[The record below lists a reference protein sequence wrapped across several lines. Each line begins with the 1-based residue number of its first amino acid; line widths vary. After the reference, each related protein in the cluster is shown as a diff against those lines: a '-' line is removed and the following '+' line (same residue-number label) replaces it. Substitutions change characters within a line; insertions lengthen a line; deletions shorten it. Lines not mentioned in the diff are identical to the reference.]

1 MKFTLSWLGDHLETE
16 AGSDEI
22 AARLTMLGLEVDSV
36 ATRARGLEEFTV
48 ARVIEARKHP
58 NADRL
63 KLCRLETKDGEA
75 EVVCGAPN
83 ARAGLKGVFAA
94 PGSTIPGLG
103 TKLKRA
109 NIRGVESAGMLLS
122 EREMGLGE
130 EHGGIVELPADA
142 PVGASV
148 VEVMGL
154 DDPVFDLEITPNRGD
169 CLGVRGIARDLAA
182 AGLGTLKPLVI
193 EAVPGAY
200 ESPIGVRL
208 EFDPA
213 QRPACPYFVGRHIR
227 GVANRESPDWL
238 KDKLL
243 AVGLRPI
250 SALVDITNFLTLGY
264 GRPLHAFDADKVAG
278 DLRVRL
284 ANPGER
290 FEALGGRTYELDGE
304 MTVICDDH
312 GAEAL
317 GGVMG
322 GARTGCTDATMNVF
336 LESALFDPVR
346 TAATGRKLSLT
357 SDARYRFER
366 GIDSAFQVDGME
378 LATRLVLELCGGEA
392 SALVI
397 AGEEPEPRPE
407 IAFAPERVATLGG
420 VQLPTAEA
428 KRILTALGFTVGAGD
443 GALSVTVPSWR
454 NDIVGEAC
462 LVEEVVRVF
471 GYDRVPAAAV
481 RCAGALPEPALS
493 PEQAMRATA
502 RRVLAAQG
510 LMEAVTL
517 SFTAS
522 KYAEQFAPVPE
533 SLRLVNPISADLDV
547 MRPSILPNLIAAS
560 VRNANRGLPD
570 AALFEVGPQYAGVG
584 PAEQTTAAAGVRSG
598 GAHPRSWAEA
608 SRGVDAFDAKA
619 DALAVIAALGV
630 PSGRVHVE
638 AKAPAY
644 YHPGRAGVLRLGGGA
659 AAPVL
664 ATFGEIHPAVLEI
677 MDARG
682 VVAGFEVFLDS
693 IPAPEK
699 RAPSAPPELSPFHPV
714 ARDFAFVVD
723 QDVSAAA
730 VLAAARGADASLIA
744 DAQLFDVY
752 SGKGLGAGKKSLA
765 IGVVLQPKD
774 RTLTDAEIEA
784 VAEKV
789 IARVA
794 KETGGVLRT

>member
-16 AGSDEI
+16 AGADEI

-48 ARVIEARKHP
+48 ARVIEARQHP

-94 PGSTIPGLG
+94 PGSTIPGLRI
-103 TKLKRA
+103 KLKRA
-109 NIRGVESAGMLLS
+109 KIRGVESAGMLLS

-142 PVGASV
+142 PVGAPV
-148 VEVMGL
+148 VHIMGL
-154 DDPVFDLEITPNRGD
+154 DDPVFDLQITPNRGD

-182 AGLGTLKPLVI
+182 AGLGTLKPLII

-213 QRPACPYFVGRHIR
+213 ERPACPYFVGRHIR
-227 GVANRESPDWL
+227 GLANRESPDWL

-264 GRPLHAFDADKVAG
+264 GRPLHAFDADRIAG
-278 DLRVRL
+278 DLCVRL
-284 ANPGER
+284 AKPGER
-290 FEALGGRTYELDGE
+290 FEALGGRTYELDRE
-304 MTVICDDH
+304 MTVICDDR
-312 GAEAL
+312 GADAL

-322 GARTGCTDATMNVF
+322 GARTGCTDGTMNVF

-346 TAATGRKLSLT
+346 TAATGRKLNLS

-366 GIDSAFQVDGME
+366 GIDPAFQVDGME
-378 LATRLVLELCGGEA
+378 LATRLVLEICGGEA
-392 SALVI
+392 SALEI
-397 AGEEPEPRPE
+397 AGAEPESRPE

-420 VQLPTAEA
+420 IHLPAAET
-428 KRILTALGFTVGAGD
+428 KRILTALGFHLGDGD
-443 GALSVTVPSWR
+443 GALAVTVPSWR

-471 GYDRVPAAAV
+471 GYDRVPAVAV

-493 PEQAMRATA
+493 PEQGRRATA

-510 LMEAVTL
+510 LMEVVTL
-517 SFTAS
+517 SFTSS
-522 KYAEQFAPVPE
+522 KHAELFAAVPE
-533 SLRLVNPISADLDV
+533 SLRLVNPISADTDV
-547 MRPSILPNLIAAS
+547 MRPSVLPNLIAAL
-560 VRNANRGLPD
+560 VRNANRGFPD
-570 AALFEVGPQYAGVG
+570 AALFEVGPQYTGVG
-584 PAEQTTAAAGVRSG
+584 SADQATLAAGVRSG
-598 GAHPRSWAEA
+598 SAHPRSWAQPP
-608 SRGVDAFDAKA
+608 RGVDAFDAKA
-619 DALAVIAALGV
+619 DALALTAALGIAED
-630 PSGRVHVE
+630 RVRIE
-638 AKAPAY
+638 AKAPPY
-644 YHPGRAGVLRLGGGA
+644 YHPGRGGVLRLGGDE

-664 ATFGEIHPAVLEI
+664 ATFGEIHPAVLGA

-682 VVAGFEVFLDS
+682 VVAAFEVYLDS
-693 IPAPEK
+693 LPASAK
-699 RAPSAPPELSPFHPV
+699 RADSAPPELSPFQTV

-723 QDVSAAA
+723 ADVAAAA

-744 DAQLFDVY
+744 DARLFDVY
-752 SGKGLGAGKKSLA
+752 SGKGLDAGKKSLA
-765 IGVVLQPKD
+765 VGVVLQPKD

-784 VAEKV
+784 VAAKV

>member
-1 MKFTLSWLGDHLETE
+1 MKFTLSWLADHLETE
-16 AGSDEI
+16 AGADEI
-22 AARLTMLGLEVDSV
+22 AARLTMLGLEVDAV

-94 PGSTIPGLG
+94 PGCYIPGLG
-103 TKLKRA
+103 SKLKRA
-109 NIRGVESAGMLLS
+109 KIRGVESAGMLLS

-130 EHGGIVELPADA
+130 EHDGIVELPADA
-142 PVGASV
+142 PVGAPV
-148 VEVMGL
+148 VGIMGL

-182 AGLGTLKPLVI
+182 AGLGTLRPLVI

-227 GVANRESPDWL
+227 GLANRESPDWL
-238 KDKLL
+238 KDKLSG
-243 AVGLRPI
+243 VGLRPI
-250 SALVDITNFLTLGY
+250 SALVDVTNFLTLGY
-264 GRPLHAFDADKVAG
+264 GRPLHAFDADKLAG

-284 ANPGER
+284 ATPGER
-290 FEALGGRTYELDGE
+290 FEALGGRTYELDSE

-312 GAEAL
+312 GADAL

-322 GARTGCTDATMNVF
+322 GARTGCTDATVNVF

-366 GIDSAFQVDGME
+366 GIDPAFQVDGME

-397 AGEEPEPRPE
+397 AGAEPEPGPE

-420 VQLPTAEA
+420 VHVPEAEA
-428 KRILTALGFTVGAGD
+428 KRILTALGFRIGAGD

-471 GYDRVPAAAV
+471 GYDRVPAAPV
-481 RCAGALPEPALS
+481 RCEGALPEPALL
-493 PEQAMRATA
+493 PEQARHATA

-510 LMEAVTL
+510 LIEAVTL
-517 SFTAS
+517 SFTSS
-522 KYAEQFAPVPE
+522 KHAEMFAPVPD

-547 MRPSILPNLIAAS
+547 MRPSILPNLIAAL

-584 PAEQTTAAAGVRSG
+584 PADQATVAAGVRAGS
-598 GAHPRSWAEA
+598 AHPRSWAEA
-608 SRGVDAFDAKA
+608 SREVDAFDAKA
-619 DALAVIAALGV
+619 DALALIAALGLAED
-630 PSGRVHVE
+630 RVGIE
-638 AKAPAY
+638 AGAPAH
-644 YHPGRAGVLRLGGGA
+644 YHPGRAGVLRLGGDE

-664 ATFGEIHPAVLEI
+664 ATFGEIHPAVLSA

-682 VVAGFEVFLDS
+682 PAAGFEVYLDS
-693 IPAPEK
+693 LPASAE
-699 RAPSAPPELSPFHPV
+699 RAASAPPELSPFQPV

-723 QDVSAAA
+723 ADVAAAA

-744 DAQLFDVY
+744 EVRLFDVF
-752 SGKGLGAGKKSLA
+752 SGKSLGAGKKSLA
-765 IGVVLQPKD
+765 IGVVLQPKN

-784 VAEKV
+784 VAAKV
-789 IARVA
+789 VARVA